1 MKLLTKR
8 QRHVL
13 TLMATPSFE
22 DDGELVYERGR
33 GYIGVEPV
41 GSRTVFAL
49 LRLCAISLTGGE
61 VGSFKRYRINETGRA
76 LLGPLRLVL

>member
-8 QRHVL
+8 QRYVL

-22 DDGELVYERGR
+22 DDELVYERGR
-33 GYIGVEPV
+33 GYIGVESV
-41 GSRTVFAL
+41 SSRTVFAL
-49 LRLCAISLTGGE
+49 LRLRAISLTGGE
-61 VGSFKRYRINETGRA
+61 VRSFKRYRINETGRA